1 MKDRLSKM
9 RCKRGFTLCPSS
21 LRSVF
26 VRNIGVAPALYPALQ
41 ACGMTKRSGRGF
53 TLIELLVVV
62 LIIGILAAVA
72 LPQYNK
78 AVWKSRFT
86 QLSVIQDAYKKAI
99 TLYILQHGMPPAG
112 KECFFTG
119 ENANASLD
127 IEMNCS
133 EQGERACITN
143 TERISAGCFG
153 EEGICEIF
161 IESTWGYL
169 TIDFLPTGTITNIDV
184 NAIAAAKPSL
194 CAWTLDKY
202 GMGALHEDTIQRCA
216 NAKVAGFE

>member
-1 MKDRLSKM
+1 MEAKNEQRL
-9 RCKRGFTLCPSS
+9 
-21 LRSVF
+21 
-26 VRNIGVAPALYPALQ
+26 APARY
-41 ACGMTKRSGRGF
+41 KRQCLRKDQPH
-53 TLIELLVVV
+53 TI
-62 LIIGILAAVA
+62 
-72 LPQYNK
+72 
-78 AVWKSRFT
+78 
-86 QLSVIQDAYKKAI
+86 
-99 TLYILQHGMPPAG
+99 
-112 KECFFTG
+112 
-119 ENANASLD
+119 
-127 IEMNCS
+127 
-133 EQGERACITN
+133 
-143 TERISAGCFG
+143 G